1 MFKIT
6 FKVLV
11 AVLLI
16 GTMVEVKA
24 KSDFSVLFVNPSV
37 SGEPFW
43 QKVQTITEQTAAQLN
58 IKMDTIYGEGNRH
71 IQLAELKKYLSYR
84 ATPDYVILM
93 NYPGG
98 AEATLDLLDKYGI
111 NFLTLEQT
119 ITGPER
125 KSIGMP
131 KERYKTWLGEV
142 YHDNY
147 DAGWRLAE
155 ALLSDTGLANT
166 DINALIINGHYGSES
181 DVRSQGAQA
190 FLMTQKIT
198 VQQRVHASW
207 SKEQAYEK
215 TKKLLSR
222 YPNTNL
228 IWTASDLMAMGAL
241 TGVKAAKLEHAVA
254 IGGFDWLGDAIDLVD
269 NGGMSATIGGHFMM
283 GGWALVTLS
292 DHFHKHPFWH
302 DNSSLTFKLGVI
314 SRQNL
319 DDYRWIVY
327 SPDWSLIDYKAM
339 SLIGTDDIEY
349 GFSLSQ
355 LQRSAEK

>member
-1 MFKIT
+1 MFNIT
-6 FKVLV
+6 VR
-11 AVLLI
+11 VLLSI
-16 GTMVEVKA
+16 LLLISSNYVKA
-24 KSDFSVLFVNPSV
+24 KSDFSVLLVNPSV
-37 SGEPFW
+37 PGEPFW
-43 QKVQTITEQTAAQLN
+43 HKVQTITEQTASQLN
-58 IKMDTIYGEGNRH
+58 IRIDTIYGEGNRH
-71 IQLAELKKYLSYR
+71 IQLAELKKYLNYR

-98 AEATLDLLDKYGI
+98 AEATLDLLDKYNI
-111 NFLTLEQT
+111 SFLTLEQT

-125 KSIGMP
+125 NAIGMP

-155 ALLSDTGLANT
+155 ALAKDTGLANSE
-166 DINALIINGHYGSES
+166 IGALIINGHYGSES
-181 DVRSQGAQA
+181 EVRSLGANEY
-190 FLMTQKIT
+190 FTKHKIK
-198 VQQRVHASW
+198 VHQQVYASW

-241 TGVKAAKLEHAVA
+241 TGLKSSKLENSVS
-254 IGGFDWLGDAIDLVD
+254 IGGFDWLGDAIELVD
-269 NGGMSATIGGHFMM
+269 NGELSATIGGHFMM

-292 DHFHKHPFWH
+292 DHFHNHQFWSE
-302 DNSSLTFKLGVI
+302 NSFLTFKLGVI
-314 SRQNL
+314 SQQNL
-319 DDYRWIVY
+319 EDYRWIIH

-339 SLIGTDDIEY
+339 SLVGTDKNDY
-349 GFSLSQ
+349 GFNLSQ
-355 LQRSAEK
+355 LQRSVEK

>member
-1 MFKIT
+1 MFKIIGR
-6 FKVLV
+6 
-11 AVLLI
+11 VLLVFLLVTVAM
-16 GTMVEVKA
+16 GVKA

-43 QKVQTITEQTAAQLN
+43 QKVQTITEQTASQLN
-58 IKMDTIYGEGNRH
+58 IKIDTIYGEGNRH

-98 AEATLDLLDKYGI
+98 AEATLDLLNKYGI
-111 NFLTLEQT
+111 NFITLEQT

-125 KSIGMP
+125 SSIGLP
-131 KERYKTWLGEV
+131 KGRYKTWLGEV

-155 ALLSDTGLANT
+155 ALVNDTGLAKG
-166 DINALIINGHYGSES
+166 DIAALIINGHYGSES
-181 DVRSQGAQA
+181 DVRSQGANDFFA
-190 FLMTQKIT
+190 KQKIT
-198 VQQRVHASW
+198 VHQQVHASW
-207 SKEQAYEK
+207 SKEQAYDK

-241 TGVKAAKLEHAVA
+241 TGVKASKLDHSVA

-292 DHFHKHPFWH
+292 DHFHKHPFWLE
-302 DNSSLTFKLGVI
+302 NSSLTFKLGVI

-339 SLIGTDDIEY
+339 SLIGTDKVDY
-349 GFSLSQ
+349 GFNLSQ